1 MITNRF
7 WQGGRRSGAVAIGTR
22 LGFREAPIRSGGDRM
37 PPEWLVEL
45 DEFEG
50 QDDVSLAF
58 CELDELLEART
69 GVPAAER

>member
-1 MITNRF
+1 
-7 WQGGRRSGAVAIGTR
+7 
-22 LGFREAPIRSGGDRM
+22 M

-50 QDDVSLAF
+50 EDRVSLAF

>member
-1 MITNRF
+1 
-7 WQGGRRSGAVAIGTR
+7 
-22 LGFREAPIRSGGDRM
+22 M